1 MFFAFMSRLRFI
13 ERWSTMRKTTRE
25 NVLEHSAQ
33 VAMLVHALVILSNE
47 RHGGE
52 FDPFKLA
59 TFALYHDA
67 DEVLTGDLPTPVKYA
82 NPQMREVYA
91 LIELDAR
98 ARLLDMLPED
108 LQSHY
113 RPLIKADLE
122 PDEALLLKAA
132 DRLAAYFKCLEER
145 ALSNG
150 DFASA
155 EREIRASLDA
165 LELPAVADFLTTFA
179 EAFTLNLDELS
190 RQER

>member
-13 ERWSTMRKTTRE
+13 ERWSTMRKTRRE
-25 NVLEHSAQ
+25 NVLEHTAQ
-33 VAMLVHALVILSNE
+33 VAMVVHALAVLTNE

-52 FDPFKLA
+52 FEPFKLA
-59 TFALYHDA
+59 TYALYHDA
-67 DEVLTGDLPTPVKYA
+67 DEVLTGDLPKPVKYA

-98 ARLLDMLPED
+98 ARLLEMLPSD
-108 LQSHY
+108 LQPY
-113 RPLIKADLE
+113 YWPLIKAALE
-122 PDEALLLKAA
+122 PEEALLLNAA
-132 DRLAAYFKCLEER
+132 DRLAAYLKCLEER

-155 EREIRASLDA
+155 ERDIRTSLDA
-165 LELPAVADFLTTFA
+165 LELPAVADFLATFS

-190 RQER
+190 RRET

>member
-13 ERWSTMRKTTRE
+13 ERWSTMRKTRRE

-33 VAMLVHALVILSNE
+33 VAMLVHALAVLSNA
-47 RHGGE
+47 RHGGTY
-52 FDPFKLA
+52 DPNKLA
-59 TFALYHDA
+59 TYALYHDA

-91 LIELDAR
+91 LIEVDAR
-98 ARLLDMLPED
+98 ARLLGMLPED
-108 LQSHY
+108 LQPHY
-113 RPLIKADLE
+113 RPLIKVELE
-122 PDEALLLKAA
+122 LGEAKLLKAA
-132 DRLAAYFKCLEER
+132 DRLSAYLKCLEER

-155 EREIRASLDA
+155 EREIYASLQD
-165 LELPAVADFLTTFA
+165 LDLPAVADFLETFA
-179 EAFTLNLDELS
+179 ESFTRNLDELS

>member
-13 ERWSTMRKTTRE
+13 ERWSTMRKTKRE

-33 VAMLVHALVILSNE
+33 VAMLVQALAILSNE
-47 RHGGE
+47 RHGGDFE
-52 FDPFKLA
+52 PFKLA
-59 TFALYHDA
+59 AYALYHDA
-67 DEVLTGDLPTPVKYA
+67 DKVLTGDLPTPVKYA

-108 LQSHY
+108 LQPHY
-113 RPLIKADLE
+113 RPLIKPSLE

-132 DRLAAYFKCLEER
+132 DRLAAYLKCLEER

-165 LELPAVADFLTTFA
+165 LGLPAVTDFLTTFA
-179 EAFTLNLDELS
+179 EAFTQNLDELS
-190 RQER
+190 QQER